1 MTKGVKGNF
10 ARAQDELHL
19 GPQFF
24 PTLAQEIHAG
34 IGRKSALTCAR
45 PLLPSVMILT
55 TGCTMNVE
63 AAAESPVILM
73 PQPQSRARAASEGQP
88 DHSTTGYPASGL

>member
-24 PTLAQEIHAG
+24 STG
-34 IGRKSALTCAR
+34 IVVDGKPNDNMAALWRRRSTPGSGGN
-45 PLLPSVMILT
+45 PL
-55 TGCTMNVE
+55 
-63 AAAESPVILM
+63 
-73 PQPQSRARAASEGQP
+73 
-88 DHSTTGYPASGL
+88 

>member
-24 PTLAQEIHAG
+24 PILAQEIHAG

-45 PLLPSVMILT
+45 PLLPSVMILNYECRGRRRVARYPDAAT
-55 TGCTMNVE
+55 SVTG
-63 AAAESPVILM
+63 
-73 PQPQSRARAASEGQP
+73 
-88 DHSTTGYPASGL
+88 SGSK